1 MLSTPAHPSHSP
13 TSFDTSSSSS
23 TSSNSSASP
32 SNPPKRLSFL
42 LSSKRALSDSSSNMT
57 IAASQLQQNHN
68 QQSNANQASSPG
80 ASQFTPSTPQGS
92 FTPPSTR
99 PRQLL
104 HNVINTPPHPS
115 TLAQTQLHPQPI
127 RPASPTSFQRTSPPP
142 PPPPPPPINTTGLGS
157 TVPILPNPAQTSSSA
172 YYPPVPSASTSAAAS
187 ISTSAS
193 VTTGI
198 TFVSDSNSTSAPSPT
213 IHGEGTYSLNN
224 LQANVS
230 TLSLNSQQQQ
240 QQQQYQPEAGEWT
253 IERVVHWLRARPHYA
268 YLEPLFVENQI
279 YGKAFVALTNTTLK
293 TLDPT
298 SSYYQRRKL
307 LMEIKDAVEGTRTAT
322 SVSSVGSNN
331 APTPSPASGSPVL
344 NRLGSGSRQVTMSP
358 GQATHSPYATAN
370 PINGSYTALPLLP
383 ETNSNHR
390 NSIDQDYQLNS
401 RMYRS
406 PVDEMSGSASATPM
420 VLQPSMNQHR
430 SSIDTLEPLEALPNI
445 SDYFAPPTR
454 PVNSPRPVSDPDL
467 RQLPGRLPA
476 QVTIETTEYSH
487 KIPNIMPRQSSIAY
501 SVNALRPNLN
511 IPPTIVP
518 RGSSRDYSI
527 THGFNA
533 LQTNKGMSPVSPPS
547 PGGHNYPLNRPQDA
561 PSVPTK
567 NGPSL
572 NERRNNPSVPHIQTQ
587 SLVDAHSVSQL
598 NGQRHQYEEN
608 KLKTDATVVGGT
620 LGFGRRPSHKRNHSS
635 ADPKSIQVTLDNESF
650 KYVDVTGIEN
660 AVMLKERIFS
670 KMRILAE
677 KNKYGI
683 FETSELESLVED
695 PASRGPPLSE
705 KELMDLV
712 QNADNK
718 GTVKFL
724 VTPII
729 PLILPPDMDIL
740 NPKRNPGT
748 QPQHILFTNQGR
760 NSPFQGDIGGH
771 QRERTTDSTHHLYQ
785 QDPYMAF
792 MHPTDD
798 LWGSVHPN
806 QPYPD
811 PKRPH
816 TTARYPLQASNG
828 SVNTS
833 PFGSYQQTYRYGD
846 NPHNQGDETW
856 LPTVGTNSAKTSPR
870 FGPVINTSMGRI
882 HKSGANSPSVDGNMN
897 HSPSPLSGKRVLARN
912 PNLSLVIGSNTDQD
926 GKLVN
931 HHVRNNDRSASPGG
945 SQGYRPPRMA
955 NSHDS
960 ASPGPNYY
968 EMNRANHPGFGE
980 VPMVGAQGYA
990 TNFNSSGLPASP
1002 LSAGATKRGSLQPV
1016 VKYGSSHSNLN
1027 SPRSAEAPRSA
1038 EGGPRSD
1045 MHMLENHNSH
1055 HNEDE
1060 SENFW
1065 GERPPMEFLLENFGR
1080 FFQDHDLDHP
1090 IIELHPPVPYAS
1102 SPMVPAQTILGA
1114 SGSSNAL
1121 KSHNSPAMTDGW
1133 GSSSTMSSSHMSNS
1147 PPRSGVHTNNR
1158 GSIIHKKS
1166 IRVVAQEAKDRLS
1179 RQYSGS
1185 KVMRRKS
1192 TKMWGSRLAEVMPT
1206 NQNGP
1211 SVGLGMHDYEEEL
1224 SPIAGSPGVVTRSS
1238 IADIVK
1244 EAAQEHHII
1253 PESPPMTQEAMLS
1266 EDSHENLQVISTSS
1280 SNSVLYQQQQQQ
1292 SQQRVIQVES
1302 GKVMDQ
1308 SQQGIY
1314 QNPQS
1319 GTIKTFQ
1326 YLKGG
1331 LIGRGSFGRVYHAF
1345 NLDTCE
1351 MIAIKEVDLPQTLSE
1366 RNCDR
1371 LKTSVEALFSE
1382 MEVLKDLDHENIVQ
1396 YLGFAQNELTAN
1408 IFLEYVSGGSIE
1420 SCLKRSGPFPEAVI
1434 RFFTRQILLGLE
1446 YIHSKKI
1453 VHRDIKAANVLV
1465 DEQGVCKISDFG
1477 ISKRNAQS
1485 QGGYDENVGS
1495 LQGSIFWMAPEMVT
1509 SKAYG
1514 AKVDIW
1520 SFGCLVLEMFTGQQP
1535 WKGYAPQQALFTIGS
1550 NNAHPPIPENIS
1562 EEGQRFLARCF
1573 TTDANLRPTA
1583 SELLQDPFAVPPANF
1598 NFNDYIEGKITD

>member
-1 MLSTPAHPSHSP
+1 M
-13 TSFDTSSSSS
+13 
-23 TSSNSSASP
+23 
-32 SNPPKRLSFL
+32 
-42 LSSKRALSDSSSNMT
+42 
-57 IAASQLQQNHN
+57 
-68 QQSNANQASSPG
+68 
-80 ASQFTPSTPQGS
+80 
-92 FTPPSTR
+92 
-99 PRQLL
+99 
-104 HNVINTPPHPS
+104 
-115 TLAQTQLHPQPI
+115 
-127 RPASPTSFQRTSPPP
+127 
-142 PPPPPPPINTTGLGS
+142 
-157 TVPILPNPAQTSSSA
+157 
-172 YYPPVPSASTSAAAS
+172 
-187 ISTSAS
+187 
-193 VTTGI
+193 
-198 TFVSDSNSTSAPSPT
+198 
-213 IHGEGTYSLNN
+213 
-224 LQANVS
+224 
-230 TLSLNSQQQQ
+230 SLNSQQHLDGI
-240 QQQQYQPEAGEWT
+240 PAGEWT
-253 IERVVHWLRARPHYA
+253 MDRVVQWLRARPQYA
-268 YLEPLFVENQI
+268 YLEQLFIDHQI
-279 YGKAFVALTNTTLK
+279 HSKAFVGLTNTTLK
-293 TLDPT
+293 TLDPN

-307 LMEIKDAVEGTRTAT
+307 LLEIKDAVEGTRTAA
-322 SVSSVGSNN
+322 SVSALGPDNIH
-331 APTPSPASGSPVL
+331 TPPPVSGSPVL
-344 NRLGSGSRQVTMSP
+344 NRLGSGSRPVAMSP
-358 GQATHSPYATAN
+358 GQSTHSPYAN
-370 PINGSYTALPLLP
+370 HSNNSYAALPYLP
-383 ETNSNHR
+383 EINTVRS
-390 NSIDQDYQLNS
+390 SFEQDPQQHS

-406 PVDEMSGSASATPM
+406 PAEETPASSSVTPM
-420 VLQPSMNQHR
+420 ALQPAFNHSR
-430 SSIDTLEPLEALPNI
+430 PSIDALEPLEDGI
-445 SDYFAPPTR
+445 STSDYFPQPTR
-454 PVNSPRPVSDPDL
+454 PTNSPRPMSDPDL

-501 SVNALRPNLN
+501 SVNTLRPNLN
-511 IPPTIVP
+511 VPPTIVP
-518 RGSSRDYSI
+518 RGSSREYSAA
-527 THGFNA
+527 HGLNVPPSGR
-533 LQTNKGMSPVSPPS
+533 GMSPVSPPS
-547 PGGHNYPLNRPQDA
+547 PGGHSYSYPNRAQDSA
-561 PSVPTK
+561 LTAKDVAAAAAAAK

-587 SLVDAHSVSQL
+587 SLVDAQASSLV
-598 NGQRHQYEEN
+598 NGQRRHHEADPEITQSGSQS
-608 KLKTDATVVGGT
+608 DATVVGGT

-635 ADPKSIQVTLDNESF
+635 ADVIHYQPMPASAPPKPRSIQVTLDNESF
-650 KYVDVTGIEN
+650 KYVDITGIDN

-670 KMRILAE
+670 RMRILAE

-683 FETSELESLVED
+683 FETTELESPVMED
-695 PASRGPPLSE
+695 PSSRGPPLSE

-712 QNADNK
+712 QYADNK
-718 GTVKFL
+718 GSVKFL
-724 VTPII
+724 VTPIM

-740 NPKRNPGT
+740 NLKRNPAT
-748 QPQHILFTNQGR
+748 PAQQHGHYATQGR
-760 NSPFQGDIGGH
+760 SSPFQGAVIPQDAGGYH
-771 QRERTTDSTHHLYQ
+771 QRERTADSTHHLYL
-785 QDPYMAF
+785 QDQYMAF
-792 MHPTDD
+792 VQPPDD
-798 LWGSVHPN
+798 LYNSVHPH

-811 PKRPH
+811 SKHPH
-816 TTARYPLQASNG
+816 NTGRHPQPG
-828 SVNTS
+828 PNTS
-833 PFGSYQQTYRYGD
+833 PYGSYQQQMYRYVD
-846 NPHNQGDETW
+846 NPAHPHFQSDDARR
-856 LPTVGTNSAKTSPR
+856 PTMGTNSARTSPR
-870 FGPVINTSMGRI
+870 FGPVINTSLGRI
-882 HKSGANSPSVDGNMN
+882 HKSGNNSPGVDGGMN
-897 HSPSPLSGKRVLARN
+897 HSPLSGKRMLARN

-931 HHVRNNDRSASPGG
+931 HHLRSSDRSASPGG
-945 SQGYRPPRMA
+945 SQGYRQPRMA
-955 NSHDS
+955 ASHDS
-960 ASPGPNYY
+960 GSPNTNYY
-968 EMNRANHPGFGE
+968 EMNRSNHPGFGE
-980 VPMVGAQGYA
+980 VPMVASQVYVP
-990 TNFNSSGLPASP
+990 NLNSSGLPASP
-1002 LSAGATKRGSLQPV
+1002 LSAGAAKRSSFQHV
-1016 VKYGSSHSNLN
+1016 AKYGSSHSNLN
-1027 SPRSAEAPRSA
+1027 SPRSAD
-1038 EGGPRSD
+1038 GGPSGE
-1045 MHMLENHNSH
+1045 MHMMGHQENDD
-1055 HNEDE
+1055 DE
-1060 SENFW
+1060 TENFW

-1090 IIELHPPVPYAS
+1090 IIELHPPTPHGG
-1102 SPMVPAQTILGA
+1102 SPMVPAQAILATPG
-1114 SGSSNAL
+1114 SGHGSSNAL
-1121 KSHNSPAMTDGW
+1121 KSQGASPAMTDGW
-1133 GSSSTMSSSHMSNS
+1133 GSNSTMSSSHESSS
-1147 PPRSGVHTNNR
+1147 PPHAGFHSGHR

-1185 KVMRRKS
+1185 KVVRRKS
-1192 TKMWGSRLAEVMPT
+1192 TKMWGSRLAEIMPT
-1206 NQNGP
+1206 NQTGP
-1211 SVGLGMHDYEEEL
+1211 SVGLGMQEYEEEL
-1224 SPIAGSPGVVTRSS
+1224 SPIAGSPAVVTRSS

-1253 PESPPMTQEAMLS
+1253 PESPPIFQEHGIDDDSQDQSPVMHVSPSGPTQ
-1266 EDSHENLQVISTSS
+1266 
-1280 SNSVLYQQQQQQ
+1280 YQQQQKQPPQ
-1292 SQQRVIQVES
+1292 HLPQRVVQVES

-1396 YLGFAQNELTAN
+1396 YLGFAQNEETAN

-1550 NNAHPPIPENIS
+1550 SSAHPPIPESIS

-1573 TTDANLRPTA
+1573 TTDANQRPTA
-1583 SELLQDPFAVPPANF
+1583 AELLQDAFAVPPANF